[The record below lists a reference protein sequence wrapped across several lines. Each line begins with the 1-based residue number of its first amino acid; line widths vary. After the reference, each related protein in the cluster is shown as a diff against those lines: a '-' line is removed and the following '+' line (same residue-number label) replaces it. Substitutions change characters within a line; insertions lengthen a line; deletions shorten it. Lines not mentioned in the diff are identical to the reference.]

1 MNKDQLWDEIWKPVE
16 FDGIKRDENYEI
28 SNYGRVRHFKKEFEN
43 WKVLKTSNQKKDGTG
58 YVYFRFKSDRESGKP
73 MTKAIHR
80 LVAVAFLGN
89 PSDESDFV
97 IHKDYNK
104 SNNNVINLKWV
115 TRAELVVHN
124 KKNPKVIAGHERTKG
139 LIRRSKL
146 TETEVIRLKKKL
158 KRGKNKLYKIAKEF
172 GITHTQ
178 LNRIRSG
185 ENWGHVKVD

>member
-1 MNKDQLWDEIWKPVE
+1 MKKDQLWDEVWKPVE
-16 FDGIKRDENYEI
+16 FEGIKRDENYEI
-28 SNYGRVRHFKKEFEN
+28 SNYGRVRHFKSDVN
-43 WKVLKTSNQKKDGTG
+43 DWKILKTSNQKKDGTG
-58 YVYFRFKSDRESGKP
+58 YVYFRFKSERESGKP

-80 LVAVAFLGN
+80 LVALTFCEK
-89 PSDESDFV
+89 SSEKHEFV
-97 IHKDYNK
+97 IHVDYNK
-104 SNNNVINLKWV
+104 SNNHAHNLQWV
-115 TRAELVVHN
+115 TREVLVEHN
-124 KKNPKVIAGHERTKG
+124 RNNPKVIAGHERTKG

-185 ENWGHVKVD
+185 ENWGHVQID

>member
-1 MNKDQLWDEIWKPVE
+1 MKKDQLWEEVWKPVE
-16 FDGIKRDENYEI
+16 FEGIKCDENYEI
-28 SNYGRVRHFKKEFEN
+28 SNYGRVRHFKSDVN
-43 WKVLKTSNQKKDGTG
+43 DWKILKTSNQKKDGTG
-58 YVYFRFKSDRESGKP
+58 YVYFRFKSEREGGKP

-80 LVAVAFLGN
+80 LVALTFCEQ
-89 PSDESDFV
+89 SSEKHEFV

-104 SNNNVINLKWV
+104 SNNNAHNLIWV
-115 TRAELVVHN
+115 TREVLVKHN
-124 KKNPKVIAGHERTKG
+124 KNNPKVIAGHERTKG

-185 ENWGHVKVD
+185 ENWGHVVID